1 MLLKYYDNSTPDP
14 RLIGNLSD
22 AIRDG
27 ELIIIPTDTA
37 YSICCDA
44 LNQQSLER
52 LAKIKG
58 LNLKTSRFAML
69 CSDLSQ
75 VSTYAKL
82 SNAAFKLIKNNTPGP
97 FTFILPTG
105 SALPRIYKGRKEVG
119 IRIPRHP
126 LVQTLCS
133 HLGTPI
139 TGTSLPMRD
148 DDQDEAFRYNPEL
161 IHEQWQHTVRYVVD
175 GGDGF
180 LRKSAIVECVREP
193 FEISRP
199 GIEELRL

>member
-1 MLLKYYDNSTPDP
+1 MILKYYDNAAPSHGLIST
-14 RLIGNLSD
+14 LAA

-27 ELIIIPTDTA
+27 ELIIIPTDTV

-44 LNQQSLER
+44 LNQQSLAR
-52 LAKIKG
+52 LADIKG
-58 LNLKTSRFAML
+58 FDLKTSRFAML

-75 VSTYAKL
+75 ASTYAKL
-82 SNAAFKLIKNNTPGP
+82 SNAAFKLIKDNTPGP

-126 LVQTLCS
+126 LVHALCDY
-133 HLGTPI
+133 LGTPI
-139 TGTSLPMRD
+139 TGTSLPVRD
-148 DDQDEAFRYNPEL
+148 DEQDEAFTYNPDL
-161 IHEQWQHTVRYVVD
+161 IHEQWAHTVKYVVD
-175 GGDGF
+175 GGRG
-180 LRKSAIVECVREP
+180 LLVESAIVECMTEP

-199 GIEELRL
+199 GPEELK

>member
-1 MLLKYYDNSTPDP
+1 MLLKYYDNASPEMKLVSD
-14 RLIGNLSD
+14 LAD

-27 ELIIIPTDTA
+27 ELIIIPTDTV

-58 LNLKTSRFAML
+58 LDLKTSRFSIL

-75 VSTYAKL
+75 ASTYAKL
-82 SNAAFKLIKNNTPGP
+82 SNEAFKLIKNNTPGP
-97 FTFILPTG
+97 FTFILPTS

-126 LVQTLCS
+126 LVHTLCDF
-133 HLGTPI
+133 LGTPI
-139 TGTSLPMRD
+139 TGTSLPVKNE
-148 DDQDEAFRYNPEL
+148 DQDPAFSYNPEL
-161 IHEQWQHTVRYVVD
+161 IHDQWEDTVRYVVD
-175 GGDGF
+175 GGQG
-180 LRKSAIVECVREP
+180 LLHESAIIECTKDP

-199 GIEELRL
+199 GPEELKA